1 MSFWLVVFLFLLKE
15 CFIVCIYVAMQY
27 IHRKTAKAAGET
39 NVQEKIKVI
48 VRCLQQTA
56 IVTYGSQQKVIH
68 LESNF
73 VALSTKMQQLRTKMK
88 AINYR
93 GIDMPSSSTLQSS
106 SMGSKEIESIESTV
120 HTARK
125 VPDNDLEVAQ
135 VVVSAKENGLTMIT
149 PNTAVRREHTSHTP
163 PTLESILGH
172 SSTSTKLP
180 SLDSP
185 HFSSTDME
193 FVDIKSLKERVDI
206 MQSRLTHTI
215 EHAKSAR
222 KKTLSIFSSRRSMV
236 SSVCVCARAITSQI
250 EKVRVRETERGKDRE
265 TGTYTY
271 RHGHAERWLIFT
283 NSAAYFTSQKMA
295 LNSASMMH
303 RELNRYRR
311 PGPWNKRAAA
321 IWKR

>member
-1 MSFWLVVFLFLLKE
+1 
-15 CFIVCIYVAMQY
+15 MQ
-27 IHRKTAKAAGET
+27 R
-39 NVQEKIKVI
+39 
-48 VRCLQQTA
+48 
-56 IVTYGSQQKVIH
+56 
-68 LESNF
+68 
-73 VALSTKMQQLRTKMK
+73 LRTKIK
-88 AINYR
+88 AVNYR
-93 GIDMPSSSTLQSS
+93 GIDIPSSSTLQAS
-106 SMGSKEIESIESTV
+106 SMGSKEIEGIESTV
-120 HTARK
+120 RTARK

-135 VVVSAKENGLTMIT
+135 VVASANENGLTMNT
-149 PNTAVRREHTSHTP
+149 PNTAVRREHTSHTT

-172 SSTSTKLP
+172 PLTSTKLP
-180 SLDSP
+180 SLDSS

-193 FVDIKSLKERVDI
+193 FVDIKSLKERVDV

-222 KKTLSIFSSRRSMV
+222 KKTLSILSSRRSMV

-250 EKVRVRETERGKDRE
+250 EKERARETERGKDTE

-271 RHGHAERWLIFT
+271 RHGHTERWSIFT

-311 PGPWNKRAAA
+311 PGRWHKRAAP
-321 IWKR
+321 IWKQ